1 MGMSKTP
8 KAAPVSAPAQQ
19 SSLSIKREQE
29 DQKKRMRGRFGYQD
43 TMQAGAAAGSN
54 TTLG

>member
-1 MGMSKTP
+1 MSKTP

-43 TMQAGAAAGSN
+43 TMQAGASATGSN

>member
-1 MGMSKTP
+1 MGMPKTP
-8 KAAPVSAPAQQ
+8 KAAPVAAPAQQ
-19 SSLSIKREQE
+19 SSLAIKREQE

-43 TMQAGAAAGSN
+43 TIQAGAPATN

>member
-1 MGMSKTP
+1 MGMPKTP
-8 KAAPVSAPAQQ
+8 KAARVAAPAQQ
-19 SSLSIKREQE
+19 SSLAIKREQE

-43 TMQAGAAAGSN
+43 TIQAGAPATN

>member
-1 MGMSKTP
+1 MPKTP
-8 KAAPVSAPAQQ
+8 KAAQVSAPAQQ

-43 TMQAGAAAGSN
+43 TLQAGSMATGTN

>member
-1 MGMSKTP
+1 MGMPKTP
-8 KAAPVSAPAQQ
+8 KAAQVAAPAQS
-19 SSLSIKREQE
+19 SSLAIKREQE

-43 TMQAGAAAGSN
+43 TMQAGAATGSN